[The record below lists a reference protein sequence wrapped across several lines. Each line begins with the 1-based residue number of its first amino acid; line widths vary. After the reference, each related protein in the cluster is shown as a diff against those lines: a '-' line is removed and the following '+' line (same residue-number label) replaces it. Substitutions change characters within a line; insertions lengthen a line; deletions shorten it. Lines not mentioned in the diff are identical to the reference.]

1 MFLSIIYWEER
12 TKNNRDRNPCRMQNI
27 GTNVSINF
35 TANGIEG
42 KSIAFPPVRGFFC
55 VVCPDKI
62 LCLFERIV
70 I

>member
-12 TKNNRDRNPCRMQNI
+12 TKNNRDLNPCRMQNI

-42 KSIAFPPVRGFFC
+42 TSIAFPPVRGFF
-55 VVCPDKI
+55 VSFAPIKY
-62 LCLFERIV
+62 FAFSKES
-70 I
+70 